1 MRFIIEEDR
10 LDRIFVMTKKSWYSR
25 WRYVRSRFDD
35 RILEF
40 STREDAEEYIKYGS
54 EPMTIK
60 TSRTVFP

>member
-1 MRFIIEEDR
+1 MI
-10 LDRIFVMTKKSWYSR
+10 KKNWYTR
-25 WRYVRSRFDD
+25 WRYARSRFDD

>member
-1 MRFIIEEDR
+1 MRSRSEENNGK
-10 LDRIFVMTKKSWYSR
+10 LYVMTKKNWYSR
-25 WRYVRSRFDD
+25 WKYARSRFDD

>member
-1 MRFIIEEDR
+1 MRSIIEENNGK
-10 LDRIFVMTKKSWYSR
+10 LYVMTKKNWYIR
-25 WRYVRSRFDD
+25 WKYSRSRFDD

-40 STREDAEEYIKYGS
+40 STREDADEYIKYGS

>member
-1 MRFIIEEDR
+1 MRSIIEENNGK
-10 LDRIFVMTKKSWYSR
+10 LYVMTKKSWYSR
-25 WRYVRSRFDD
+25 WKYSRSRFDD